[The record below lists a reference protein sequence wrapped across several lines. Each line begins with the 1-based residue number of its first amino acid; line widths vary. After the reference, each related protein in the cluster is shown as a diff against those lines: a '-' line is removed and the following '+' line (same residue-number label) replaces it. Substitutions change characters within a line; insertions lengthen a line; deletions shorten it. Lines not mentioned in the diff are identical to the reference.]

1 MKFSF
6 DMRTFAMSLD
16 EVKVTI
22 DLIALKVEYLENKQE
37 KNEALIAIQSFV
49 ESLKSDESPFR
60 NEIEKK
66 VKKSVA
72 VEETSDIEIVHTE
85 RKKIAN
91 CKCQKCGQCFSSNW
105 SLQRHTARNR
115 GKRIC
120 GISEPG
126 MNDFACSVCDF
137 KTSAK
142 DNLQNHMIKHSGR
155 YLCDT
160 CNCGFS
166 REKSLLRHQGNPS
179 NCDKFLKF
187 METKQNAVNP
197 GNKARILTY
206 PS

>member
-1 MKFSF
+1 
-6 DMRTFAMSLD
+6 MSLD

-37 KNEALIAIQSFV
+37 KSEALIAIQSFV

-85 RKKIAN
+85 RKKEAN
-91 CKCQKCGQCFSSNW
+91 LCQKCGQCFSSNW
-105 SLQRHTARNR
+105 SLQRHVARNR

-197 GNKARILTY
+197 GNNLPT
-206 PS
+206 